1 MKQNTKDWIHY
12 TSAAVLIVSAV
23 AMAFVSLFLTMDVG
37 AGPLAYI
44 GEALSA
50 ALALFGIGIYAVK
63 TVNGIKTE
71 VRQQLQQLKAEE
83 CRREAASTLNEPAS
97 DGEG

>member
-12 TSAAVLIVSAV
+12 SSAIVLILSAV
-23 AMAFVSLFLTMDVG
+23 AMAFVSFFLTMDVG

-50 ALALFGIGIYAVK
+50 ALGLFGIGIYAVK
-63 TVNGIKTE
+63 KVGEMKTE
-71 VRQQLQQLKAEE
+71 IREQLEMIRKEAGHEANDNQQ
-83 CRREAASTLNEPAS
+83 
-97 DGEG
+97 